1 MANKV
6 IQAVAGSG
14 KTYYG
19 THTLVNGKRCLY
31 LTYTNGN
38 VRNINLELRKSSN
51 DINNCE
57 VMTFSKFV
65 CEWMIRPF
73 FTLLKPDLNYFN
85 GFTTI
90 EPPQHTKNPHNGYV
104 KKEFKEHY
112 SDINNRLFLSRISE
126 LIVEQPKQLRNL
138 MFNRIS
144 RFVDLIIV
152 DEYQDLTGKDFDLL
166 KQLMKQTYF
175 NVVLTGDIFQADV
188 SKSSFRKKSKL
199 LEYDSSLDSMES
211 FLERILGSKKI
222 EVSTDELSKSRRI
235 SPECAKFVS
244 ERLGI
249 QIESQGIVNTGVHLI
264 RNSQDLTK
272 FLSNRLT
279 VLIYNNSIKKS
290 FSNQEYRTW
299 SYVKGETCDDV
310 LVVLTKETNKIIDSK
325 IDSNVSIKTRNML
338 YVALTRAKGELYIVS
353 SNVWKDTN

>member
-1 MANKV
+1 
-6 IQAVAGSG
+6 
-14 KTYYG
+14 
-19 THTLVNGKRCLY
+19 
-31 LTYTNGN
+31 
-38 VRNINLELRKSSN
+38 
-51 DINNCE
+51 
-57 VMTFSKFV
+57 
-65 CEWMIRPF
+65 
-73 FTLLKPDLNYFN
+73 
-85 GFTTI
+85 
-90 EPPQHTKNPHNGYV
+90 
-104 KKEFKEHY
+104 
-112 SDINNRLFLSRISE
+112 
-126 LIVEQPKQLRNL
+126 
-138 MFNRIS
+138 
-144 RFVDLIIV
+144 
-152 DEYQDLTGKDFDLL
+152 
-166 KQLMKQTYF
+166 MKQTYF